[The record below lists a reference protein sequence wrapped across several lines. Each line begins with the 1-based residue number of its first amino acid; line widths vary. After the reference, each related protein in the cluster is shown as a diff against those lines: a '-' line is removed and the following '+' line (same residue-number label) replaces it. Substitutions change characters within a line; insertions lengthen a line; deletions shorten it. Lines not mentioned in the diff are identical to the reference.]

1 MTVFAIIFY
10 SFVGILLFYGFYL
23 MLDDDFDFHKKYYG
37 RNHCDIVDFH
47 SCGGDI
53 HFDEMNDEELYEKLK
68 HDYFWYR
75 VLDYPCVNAE
85 DKSHLAE
92 YRILLRGYKVK
103 TIGYITKDKVVFE
116 GKEYIFDKE
125 EENDL

>member
-1 MTVFAIIFY
+1 MTIFAIIFY
-10 SFVGILLFYGFYL
+10 SFVSILLFCGFYL

-53 HFDEMNDEELYEKLK
+53 HFDEMTDEEIYEKLK
-68 HDYFWYR
+68 NDYFIYR
-75 VLDYPCVNAE
+75 EFDRSCCNAE
-85 DKSHLAE
+85 DKSHLVE
-92 YRILLRGYKVK
+92 YRILLRGHKVK

-116 GKEYIFDKE
+116 GKEYNFQ
-125 EENDL
+125 

>member
-1 MTVFAIIFY
+1 MTIFTIIFY
-10 SFVGILLFYGFYL
+10 SFVSILLFCGFYL
-23 MLDDDFDFHKKYYG
+23 MLDDDFDFYKKYYG
-37 RNHCDIVDFH
+37 RNHCAIVDFH

-53 HFDEMNDEELYEKLK
+53 HFDEMSDEEIYKLLE

-92 YRILLRGYKVK
+92 YRILLRGHKVK

-125 EENDL
+125 DEK

>member
-10 SFVGILLFYGFYL
+10 TFVSVLFLYGLYL
-23 MLDDDFDFHKKYYG
+23 MLNDDFDFHKKYYG
-37 RNHCDIVDFH
+37 RNHCSIVDSN

-53 HFDEMNDEELYEKLK
+53 HFDEMSEEDTYERLKNDY
-68 HDYFWYR
+68 YWYR
-75 VLDYPCVNAE
+75 VLDYSCINAE

-92 YRILLRGYKVK
+92 YRILLRGDKVK

-116 GKEYIFDKE
+116 GKEYIFDKK
-125 EENDL
+125 EN

>member
-1 MTVFAIIFY
+1 MTIFVIIFY
-10 SFVGILLFYGFYL
+10 TFVSVLVLYTLYL
-23 MLDDDFDFHKKYYG
+23 MLDDDFDFHKKHYG
-37 RNHCDIVDFH
+37 RNHCSIVDFN

-53 HFDEMNDEELYEKLK
+53 HFDEMSEEETYERLKNDY
-68 HDYFWYR
+68 YWYR
-75 VLDYPCVNAE
+75 VLDCSCINAE

-92 YRILLRGYKVK
+92 YRISLRGDKVK

-125 EENDL
+125 

>member
-1 MTVFAIIFY
+1 MTIFAIIFY
-10 SFVGILLFYGFYL
+10 SFVSILLFCGFYL

-53 HFDEMNDEELYEKLK
+53 HFDEMTDEEIYEKLK
-68 HDYFWYR
+68 NDYFIYR
-75 VLDYPCVNAE
+75 EFDRSCCNAE

-92 YRILLRGYKVK
+92 YRSLLRGHKVK

-125 EENDL
+125 EK

>member
-1 MTVFAIIFY
+1 MIIFAIIFY
-10 SFVGILLFYGFYL
+10 SFVSILLFCGFYL
-23 MLDDDFDFHKKYYG
+23 MLDDDFDFHKKYG
-37 RNHCDIVDFH
+37 RNHCAIVDFH

-53 HFDEMNDEELYEKLK
+53 HFDEMSDEEIYKLLE
-68 HDYFWYR
+68 HDYFIYR

-92 YRILLRGYKVK
+92 YRILLRGHKVK

-125 EENDL
+125 EEK